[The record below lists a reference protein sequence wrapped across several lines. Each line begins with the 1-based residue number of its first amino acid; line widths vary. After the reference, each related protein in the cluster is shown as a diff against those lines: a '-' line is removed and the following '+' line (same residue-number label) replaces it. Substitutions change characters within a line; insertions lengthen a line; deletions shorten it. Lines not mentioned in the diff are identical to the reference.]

1 MIHEDKKDLTFWIDK
16 HNKISNL
23 EAAETLI
30 LKSQSGLL
38 GNDNLKKPK
47 IEHSYKVW
55 LREKV
60 WIRMPILLRP
70 MFYFLYR
77 YIFQL
82 GFLDGKE
89 GLIYCFLHGFWY
101 PFLVDAK
108 YLELKKTINKS
119 TA

>member
-1 MIHEDKKDLTFWIDK
+1 
-16 HNKISNL
+16 
-23 EAAETLI
+23 
-30 LKSQSGLL
+30 
-38 GNDNLKKPK
+38 
-47 IEHSYKVW
+47 
-55 LREKV
+55 V